1 MSTVSV
7 ILAEKGSKVWSVS
20 PTNTVYDALELMAD
34 KDIGA
39 VVVLENGRLAGI
51 FSERDY
57 ARKVVL
63 KGKTSRDTLIK
74 DVMSVK
80 VSVVGPENSLDESL
94 GVMTAKKFRH
104 LPVMSGDS
112 LEGIISIG
120 DVVKQILNEKQFVI
134 DQLESYIKG
143 G

>member
-63 KGKTSRDTLIK
+63 KGKASRDTLIK